1 MPQLGT
7 LSILLAFG
15 VSVIALISLSYGTKK
30 EDTALISLGY
40 RSLQALF
47 FLIITASAIL
57 VILLVN
63 REFSVKYVAEYTSRD
78 LPIFYTISA
87 FWAGQAGSLLFWE
100 LILSIYTVIV
110 LARYKKHP
118 HLPAISAILTGIHL
132 FFTFLLAFISLPFET
147 LPYAPPDGSGLNP
160 LLRDPGMVFHPPT
173 LYLGYVGFSVP
184 FAFAMA
190 ALIYRRADAE
200 WIRRTRIWTIMSWLF
215 LSTGIVLG
223 GKWAYNELGWGGYWA
238 WDPVENAAFIPWVTA
253 TAFLHSVMIQQA
265 KGMLKTWNIS
275 LVSLTFLF
283 TIFGTFL
290 TRSGVVQ
297 SVHAFGESTL
307 GTYFLIF
314 MGIITIFAVYMIM
327 TRSKLLKS
335 ETTFEGILA
344 KETSF
349 LVNNILFLGIAF
361 ATFWGT
367 IFPIFSEAITGN
379 KVTVGPPF
387 FNQVNAPIFLAVII
401 LMGICPLI
409 AWRRSSPSK
418 LGKNLLVPGIVGI
431 VSFLI
436 FIVTY
441 KRFGVALSFSSAVF
455 VIASILYDFT
465 IEAKVRRSF
474 HEDEN
479 FLVGIFNLMRARS
492 RKYGGYIVHLG
503 VVFIAVGIVT
513 SNAFKQEKTVRLE
526 PNAKTEFIGFE
537 IQYHGIKFKHEP
549 DKVIASGL
557 LTVNPANDKGSD
569 GNHLWTITPSKVFYR
584 TSDQPY
590 TQVDIRQI
598 GVDDFYTIL
607 AGYQAGDN
615 EEKFATFK
623 LLYMPGIHLIW
634 IGFYILLFGGL
645 FALFGKVGLH
655 PKPKRTE
662 GQL

>member
-1 MPQLGT
+1 MAQLGALT
-7 LSILLAFG
+7 IFLSFG
-15 VSVIALISLSYGTKK
+15 VSLLALGALLFGTKK
-30 EDTALISLGY
+30 NDNSLISLGY
-40 RSLQALF
+40 RSLQTVF
-47 FLIITASAIL
+47 FLVLVASVLL
-57 VILLVN
+57 VILLIN

-78 LPIFYTISA
+78 LPLFYTISA

-100 LILSIYTVIV
+100 LILSIFTVIV
-110 LARYKKHP
+110 LWRYKKHP
-118 HLPAISAILTGIHL
+118 HLPVVSAILTGIHI
-132 FFTFLLAFISLPFET
+132 FFTLLLAFSSSPFET
-147 LPYAPPDGSGLNP
+147 LPYTPSDGAGLNP
-160 LLRDPGMVFHPPT
+160 LLQDPGMVFHPPT

-190 ALIYRRADAE
+190 ALVHRKADAE

-215 LSTGIVLG
+215 LSTGIILG

-238 WDPVENAAFIPWVTA
+238 WDPVENASFIPWVTA

-275 LVSLTFLF
+275 LIALTFFF

-290 TRSGVVQ
+290 TRSGVIQ

-314 MGIITIFAVYMIM
+314 MGIIAFFSVYMIM
-327 TRSKLLKS
+327 TRSRMLKS

-409 AWRRSSPSK
+409 AWRRSSATK
-418 LGKNLLVPGIVGI
+418 LGKNLVVPIIVGI
-431 VSFLI
+431 ISFVI
-436 FIVTY
+436 FFIAY
-441 KRFGVALSFSSAVF
+441 KRLGVALSFASAVF
-455 VIASILYDFT
+455 VTASILYDFA
-465 IEAKVRRSF
+465 IETKARRTF
-474 HEDEN
+474 HQNEN
-479 FLVGIFNLMRARS
+479 PLSAVVNLMRARA

-513 SNAFKQEKTVRLE
+513 SNAFKQEKTVKLE
-526 PNAKTEFIGFE
+526 PNNKTEFIGFE
-537 IQYHGIKFKHEP
+537 IQYHGIEFKHQP
-549 DKVIASGL
+549 GKVIASGL
-557 LTVNPANDKGSD
+557 LTVYPNNKKNFD
-569 GNHLWTITPSKVFYR
+569 NNQVWTLTPSKVFHR
-584 TSDQPY
+584 TSDQPH
-590 TQVDIRQI
+590 TEVDIKRI

-615 EEKFATFK
+615 KEKFATFK
-623 LLYMPGIHLIW
+623 FMYMPGVHLIW

-645 FALFGKVGLH
+645 FALFGNVGLRR
-655 PKPKRTE
+655 KTKRTL
-662 GQL
+662 G